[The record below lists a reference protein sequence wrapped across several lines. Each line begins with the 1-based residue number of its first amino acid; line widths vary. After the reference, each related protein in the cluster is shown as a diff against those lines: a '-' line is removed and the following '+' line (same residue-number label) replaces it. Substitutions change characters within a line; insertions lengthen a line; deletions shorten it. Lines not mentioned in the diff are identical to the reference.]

1 MNKDQKIKELENEL
15 DELRK
20 DNRIKELERELE
32 LLKNPYKQ
40 IPPRSV
46 WNTLPIPPYKV
57 WDYPIY
63 PTIVR
68 C

>member
-46 WNTLPIPPYKV
+46 
-57 WDYPIY
+57 
-63 PTIVR
+63 
-68 C
+68 